1 MNTEL
6 TYNSR
11 DDANLVDTKQ
21 PIVSIIINNYN
32 YALHLRQAIDGALNQ
47 TYKNVEVIVVDDGSV
62 DNSRE
67 VIASYGNQIIAVL
80 KENGGQASA
89 LNGGFNA
96 SKGDIICLLDADDIF
111 LPKKVSKVVEWFQLN
126 PSIDWVFNESLPMTS
141 EDISKIDLI
150 SIWNPDLDITHKDNL
165 QIIDFR
171 NNIINAELPHF
182 TPSTSNLCFSRKI
195 LEKIFPLPEVKGF
208 SGLAICDLYL
218 KYIAVGIGT
227 GYSSKK
233 NLGIFR
239 IHDKNRY
246 TTQEINNKRNID
258 AEILMVSG
266 YWMLVQFPSFSKLSK
281 KLFSKGLANYLR
293 SDNHKI
299 TYRDYIKKYI
309 FKISLIDKFKMLSMT
324 IYYFIKL
331 GYVDLI

>member
-1 MNTEL
+1 MVT
-6 TYNSR
+6 
-11 DDANLVDTKQ
+11 Q
-21 PIVSIIINNYN
+21 PLVSIIINNYN
-32 YALHLRQAIDGALNQ
+32 YSRFLSYAIDAALAQ
-47 TYKNVEVIVVDDGSV
+47 TYPSLEVIVVDDGSL

-67 VIASYGNQIIAVL
+67 VIASYGNQVIAVL

-89 LNGGFNA
+89 LNAGFKA

-111 LPKKVSKVVEWFQLN
+111 LPNKAAVIVDFFEKN

-141 EDISKIDLI
+141 EDISQVELT
-150 SIWNPDLDITHKDNL
+150 SIMNPSLDINHQDNL

-171 NNIINAELPHF
+171 NNIINAELPNF

-195 LEKIFPLPEVKGF
+195 LEKIFPLPEIKGF

-218 KYIAVGIGT
+218 KYVAVGIGT

-239 IHDKNRY
+239 IHNNNRY
-246 TTQEINNKRNID
+246 TTQEINNKRSID

-266 YWMLVQFPSFSKLSK
+266 YWILVKFPSFSKLSE

-293 SDNHKI
+293 SKYHKI
-299 TYRDYIKKYI
+299 DYSIFIKEYI
-309 FKISLIDKFKMLSMT
+309 FKISFINQCKLLFMT
-324 IYYFIKL
+324 VYYFIKL
-331 GYVDLI
+331 GYMSLI

>member
-1 MNTEL
+1 MNEKPL
-6 TYNSR
+6 
-11 DDANLVDTKQ
+11 
-21 PIVSIIINNYN
+21 VSIIINNYN
-32 YALHLRQAIDGALNQ
+32 YGVHLQEAIDGALNQ

-89 LNGGFNA
+89 LNAGFKA

-111 LPKKVSKVVEWFQLN
+111 LANKVSEIVEWFQLN

-141 EDISKIDLI
+141 EDISKVDLT
-150 SIWNPDLDITHKDNL
+150 SILNPELDISHKNNL

-171 NNIINAELPHF
+171 TNIINAELPNF
-182 TPSTSNLCFSRKI
+182 APSTSNLCFSRKI
-195 LEKIFPLPEVKGF
+195 LEKIFPLPEIKGF

-218 KYIAVGIGT
+218 KYVAVGIST

-239 IHDKNRY
+239 IHENNRY
-246 TTQEINNKRNID
+246 TTQEINNKRSID

-266 YWMLVQFPSFSKLSK
+266 YWMLVKFPSFSKLSQK
-281 KLFSKGLANYLR
+281 IFSKGLANYLR
-293 SDNHKI
+293 SNNQKI
-299 TYRDYIKKYI
+299 NYSDCIKKYI
-309 FKISLIDKFKMLSMT
+309 FKLSIIDQFKMLSMT

-331 GYVDLI
+331 GFVHLV